1 MKNFLPID
9 WSKIYKEN
17 KGRWV
22 ALDNDEVTVIA
33 SGVTPKA
40 ALEEAQTKGKKNPI
54 LMFMP
59 EDLKA
64 FAG

>member
-1 MKNFLPID
+1 MKNLLPID
-9 WSKIYKEN
+9 WSKIYKEY

-22 ALDNDEVTVIA
+22 ALDNDDVTVIS
-33 SGVTPKA
+33 SGISPKE
-40 ALEEAQTKGKKNPI
+40 ALEEAKIKGKRNPI